1 MLAEDEPT
9 APLIEIVGDV
19 VQVELALPVVVPVV
33 VEGRQ
38 TEIAVGVLRGDR
50 PKNMPNTIYTTTH

>member
-1 MLAEDEPT
+1 MLAEDEPS
-9 APLIEIVGDV
+9 ALLIEIVGDV

-38 TEIAVGVLRGDR
+38 A
-50 PKNMPNTIYTTTH
+50 